1 MRPDVATIPAD
12 PLASGWF
19 NHGRK
24 ILALVDEYRP
34 KRCVEVGTWLGA
46 SAIPVARAI
55 RRWGGTLTCVDTWT
69 GDVYRAPDQPEPPLM
84 ITGCAR
90 NLVQAGVSGNVRLIP
105 AASLD
110 AAAWWRWTDP
120 IDYLYLDADHSYAS
134 VLADLYAW
142 APHLKPGGLLLGDD
156 YGSDLYP
163 GVKQAWDEFAEAY
176 SLSLTLYQSDPPDP
190 HGLQLIYGTV

>member
-1 MRPDVATIPAD
+1 MLPDVATIPAD

-19 NHGRK
+19 NHGEQ
-24 ILALVDEYRP
+24 ILALVEQHRP
-34 KRCVEVGTWLGA
+34 KMCVEVGTWLGA

-55 RRWGGTLTCVDTWT
+55 RRWGGTVTCVDTWS
-69 GDVYRAPDQPEPPLM
+69 GDVYRAPAQPDPPLM

-90 NLVQAGVSGNVRLIP
+90 NMVQAGVSANVRLIP

-110 AAAWWRWTDP
+110 AAAWWTEP
-120 IDYLYLDADHSYAS
+120 IDYLYLDADHTYAS
-134 VLADLYAW
+134 VLADLRAW
-142 APHLKPGGLLLGDD
+142 VPHVRSGGLILGDD

-163 GVKQAWDEFAEAY
+163 GVQPAWDEFAEAY
-176 SLSLTLYQSDPPDP
+176 ALTLTRYQSDPPDP